1 MWICLPLGFSSSL
14 CAGRIRFERARGNFL
29 CQAAHFSSFRFRCS
43 DSFCLRSTIRSLS
56 SCWRRRSIFSWV
68 WWMVSWFSSTI
79 PCVSSWC
86 SRCATMSK
94 SWRINESSP
103 LDKGSFGIGIDGV
116 EILCGF
122 AFGSS
127 SLEFLDKMLN
137 QSIGWWCSYEWCHMR

>member
-1 MWICLPLGFSSSL
+1 MWICWFLGFYGSL
-14 CAGRIRFERARGNFL
+14 CVGRIRFGCARCDFL

-43 DSFCLRSTIRSLS
+43 DSFCLRSTTRSLS

-68 WWMVSWFSSTI
+68 WLMVSWFSSTI

-86 SRCATMSK
+86 NRCATMSK

-127 SLEFLDKMLN
+127 ALEFLNQMLN
-137 QSIGWWCSYEWCHMR
+137 QSIG

>member
-14 CAGRIRFERARGNFL
+14 CVGRIRLGCAQCDFL

-43 DSFCLRSTIRSLS
+43 DSLCLRSTTRSLS

-68 WWMVSWFSSTI
+68 WLMVSWFSSTI
-79 PCVSSWC
+79 PCVSSWW
-86 SRCATMSK
+86 SRWATMSK

-116 EILCGF
+116 EILSGF

-127 SLEFLDKMLN
+127 ALEFLDKMLN

>member
-1 MWICLPLGFSSSL
+1 MWICWFLGFYGSL
-14 CAGRIRFERARGNFL
+14 CVGRIRFGCARCDFL

-43 DSFCLRSTIRSLS
+43 DSFCLRSTTRSLS

-68 WWMVSWFSSTI
+68 WLMVSWFSSTI

-86 SRCATMSK
+86 SRCATISK

-116 EILCGF
+116 EVLCGF
-122 AFGSS
+122 ASGSCF
-127 SLEFLDKMLN
+127 LEFLNKMLN
-137 QSIGWWCSYEWCHMR
+137 QSIG

>member
-14 CAGRIRFERARGNFL
+14 CVGRIRLGCAQCDFL

-43 DSFCLRSTIRSLS
+43 DCFCLRSTTRSLS

-68 WWMVSWFSSTI
+68 WLMVSWFSSTI

-86 SRCATMSK
+86 NRCATMSK

-103 LDKGSFGIGIDGV
+103 LDRGSFGIGIDGV
-116 EILCGF
+116 KILCGF

-127 SLEFLDKMLN
+127 ALEFLNKMLN
-137 QSIGWWCSYEWCHMR
+137 QSIG